1 MYRIAASCL
10 LLALAACSGP
20 TAEPPVHARGTA
32 ATVDDADAGAGAAR
46 PGPARDAAPADRDG
60 IGMRS
65 AGPGGMPAP
74 DWWPADIDLPQG
86 HVIRQAGSSG
96 PDRLLVVTV
105 RSSGAALH
113 HEIEQAM
120 QAQGWTTASAS
131 QSANGAGMASFRKPG
146 REVAAMVIP
155 ARRPDEA
162 TTITYRLRQAAP

>member
-20 TAEPPVHARGTA
+20 SAEPPADRRDAA
-32 ATVDDADAGAGAAR
+32 ATVDAADAGAAR
-46 PGPARDAAPADRDG
+46 PGSARDAVPADRDG

-65 AGPGGMPAP
+65 GGPGGMPAP

-105 RSSGAALH
+105 RTSGAALH

-120 QAQGWTTASAS
+120 QGQGWTTASAS
-131 QSANGAGMASFRKPG
+131 QSANGAGMGSFRKPG